1 MDLHFVQPGFLW
13 IAAAIPILWVWP
25 RRVRHVAHGLA
36 RSAVWLLLAIAL
48 AQPVTLHDDARPH
61 HVFVLDRSPSVPA
74 DLAARFERRLH
85 ERAEALAADSEV
97 SILFLG
103 RPTTLEWPTSIHT
116 RDLPTDGDSPLPSAL
131 AIALGSIPDGAAG
144 AVTLASDGRSTD
156 PEWIDTLATYS
167 AREVPL
173 HTVDLAKPDGDTYP
187 SRVRLPE
194 TLRVGETVTAWL
206 EGVAHGDAATP
217 ITATI
222 HDADGRLTR
231 AETTPDGGRFAV
243 RLDFEP
249 RRAGF
254 VDLEFSVEVDPA
266 NDARPDNNT
275 LTRRVAVQDPTR
287 VLYLGGRVDEAA
299 PEIGRLVG
307 SGFEIR
313 TAESVTPA
321 TLAESDLVILDDR
334 PADAL
339 PDDEQELLT
348 EAVREGQIGL
358 FMSGGS
364 ASFGGGGYH
373 RTPLEEILP
382 VEFIQKEEKKDPSTA
397 LAIIIDTSGSMS
409 GNRIVLAKEVTRLAI
424 RRLLPHDKVGIVEFF
439 GNKRWAA
446 PLQSA
451 ANAIDIQRALNRLDA
466 GGGTILLPAIEEA
479 YYGLRNVQTRYKHV
493 LVLTDAGVET
503 GPYETLLRR
512 MARDGICV
520 STILVGPER
529 HSEFLVQLAD
539 WGNGR
544 YYNASNRFS
553 LPEIMLKQP
562 STALLPSY
570 RPGRHTVE
578 TRGGRRWW
586 KDVDPGSVPPLAG
599 YVESKARPGAEVPLR
614 TAKDRHPVVATWNY
628 GLGRVTTFLTE
639 PAGPG
644 TEMWRYWP
652 GFGPFLGRLLER
664 TGSNLRSP
672 FRFWTERH
680 GSVVDVWA
688 ERVVP
693 TDHDPEGQARFESGD
708 AIALEFTLRAPDLFR
723 ARIDLP
729 PTETLELELGTV
741 GLAHATVR
749 RVSDASRSH
758 APETQVD
765 PDAAIDL
772 AKASERTGG
781 IAVPSSDNG
790 ATSNAWPDSV
800 STARSPIG
808 ATSLAPHAFLLA
820 LALYLA
826 DLVLRRRARR

>member
-13 IAAAIPILWVWP
+13 IAAAIPLLWVWP

-36 RSAVWLLLAIAL
+36 RSAVWLLLAVAL
-48 AQPVTLHDDARPH
+48 AQPVTLHDEARPRR
-61 HVFVLDRSPSVPA
+61 VFVLDRSPSVSA
-74 DLAARFERRLH
+74 DAAMRFERRLRD
-85 ERAEALAADSEV
+85 RAEAFAVDSDV

-103 RPTTLEWPTSIHT
+103 RPTTLEWPASIET
-116 RDLPTDGDSPLPSAL
+116 RDLPTNDDSPLPSAL
-131 AIALGSIPDGAAG
+131 AIALGSIPEGAAG
-144 AVTLASDGRSTD
+144 AVTLATDGLTTD
-156 PEWIDTLATYS
+156 PDWIDTVAAYT
-167 AREVPL
+167 ARGVPL
-173 HTVDLAKPDGDTYP
+173 HTVDLSEPTGDTYP

-206 EGVAHGDAATP
+206 EGVAAGDASTVL
-217 ITATI
+217 TATI
-222 HDADGRLTR
+222 SDAEGRLAR
-231 AETTPDGGRFAV
+231 AETMPNGGWFSV

-254 VDLEFSVEVDPA
+254 VDLDFSIEVDSA
-266 NDARPDNNT
+266 HDARRDNNR
-275 LTRRVAVQDPTR
+275 LVRRVAVQDPTR
-287 VLYLGGRVDEAA
+287 VLYLGGRIEGAA
-299 PEIGRLVG
+299 AEIGRLVG
-307 SGFEIR
+307 SGFDIR
-313 TAESVTPA
+313 AAESITPA
-321 TLAESDLVILDDR
+321 ALAESDLVILDDR

-339 PDDEQELLT
+339 PEEEQELLT
-348 EAVREGQIGL
+348 AAVREGQVGL

-520 STILVGPER
+520 STVLVGPER

-578 TRGGRRWW
+578 ARGGRRWW
-586 KDVDPGSVPPLAG
+586 KDVDPASVPPLAG

-614 TAKDRHPVVATWNY
+614 TSKDRHPVVATWNY

-639 PAGPG
+639 PAGAG
-644 TEMWRYWP
+644 TELWGDWP
-652 GFGPFLGRLLER
+652 GFGPFMGRLLER

-680 GSVVDVWA
+680 GSVVQVWA
-688 ERVVP
+688 ERLVA
-693 TDHDPEGQARFESGD
+693 TDQEPEGEARFESGD
-708 AIALEFTLRAPDLFR
+708 VMALEFASRAPDLYR
-723 ARIDLP
+723 ARVELP

-741 GLAHATVR
+741 GLSHATVR

-772 AKASERTGG
+772 PRASERTGG
-781 IAVPSSDNG
+781 IAVSSSDNRT
-790 ATSNAWPDSV
+790 AANALPTAV
-800 STARSPIG
+800 STARRPIG
-808 ATSLAPHAFLLA
+808 ASSLAPHAFLLA
-820 LALYLA
+820 LALYIA
-826 DLVLRRRARR
+826 DLVLRRRARN